1 MAQTT
6 EMKKRKFTKVFALL
20 LAMVMVLA
28 LPVEASAA
36 AKVTAVTK
44 ETKAKAVKKG
54 KTVVTLPKATKK
66 SSTYSYVKFKA
77 PATKTYKITLGNLRK
92 RGRSSASDILA
103 THSSL
108 YKNGYYGLDRVT
120 IKLNKKK
127 TDVMY
132 ICSAYSWSI
141 SKSYTKKIT
150 ANTFLPSR
158 TASVKL
164 KKGETLYIGM
174 GNIERTKLCL
184 DLTIK

>member
-92 RGRSSASDILA
+92 SGRSSASDILA
-103 THSSL
+103 AHSSL
-108 YKNGYYGLDRVT
+108 YKNDYYGLDRVT

-141 SKSYTKKIT
+141 SKRYTKKIT
-150 ANTFLPSR
+150 ASTFLPSR

>member
-103 THSSL
+103 AHSSL

-127 TDVMY
+127 T
-132 ICSAYSWSI
+132 
-141 SKSYTKKIT
+141 T

>member
-77 PATKTYKITLGNLRK
+77 PATKTYKITKRK
-92 RGRSSASDILA
+92 VKLTSASDQKVYDGQPLTNKNVTASTGKNEGFVNGEGA
-103 THSSL
+103 TYDVTGSQTTVGSSANKFT
-108 YKNGYYGLDRVT
+108 YT
-120 IKLNKKK
+120 LN
-127 TDVMY
+127 
-132 ICSAYSWSI
+132 
-141 SKSYTKKIT
+141 
-150 ANTFLPSR
+150 ANTK
-158 TASVKL
+158 AAN
-164 KKGETLYIGM
+164 Y
-174 GNIERTKLCL
+174 
-184 DLTIK
+184 